1 MDSKTEAISRIGGID
16 TKKEWSVVY
25 SELTRNLKHK
35 IENNQLSEINKIF
48 EMRDQL
54 LNKLEEILQ
63 NNPSLGADD
72 EFFMTLDVIRS
83 IEKECL
89 TLLQS
94 KMNYTKSQM
103 KNLVKLKTSKRMSN
117 NEQAVVSRFVDVKS

>member
-1 MDSKTEAISRIGGID
+1 MDSKTEAVSRIGGID
-16 TKKEWSVVY
+16 SKKEWSVVY
-25 SELTRNLKHK
+25 SDLTRNLKHK

-63 NNPSLGADD
+63 NNPGLGADD
-72 EFFMTLDVIRS
+72 DFFMTLDVIRS